1 MRSNKLAVAMALA
14 AGVTATT
21 AQAANWLQVQGTE
34 APGATDRLKV
44 WGFIQPQYSETGG
57 SDLDA
62 GPWNGQKAV
71 FNQIGPDLDSDSSF
85 QIRRARIGAR
95 GANFPLDGKTNYFLL
110 LEAGNNGI
118 TKYGNGSVALTD
130 ASVTFNQIPHA
141 RVRVGQFKYPGAE
154 EGLQAIHVF
163 DYIEF
168 TNVTNNLLLERFFDG
183 DGSNT
188 QDSNSPNGS
197 VGAFRDIGVQVFD
210 WFNTGSWQ
218 HTYAA
223 MVGNGNGLNRTDDNG
238 NKDVYLYWS
247 SEQIYGGKG
256 PRREGWKMFAWGQT
270 GQRTLE
276 FVNGNPDTRSYDRD
290 RWGLG
295 TTFRKGKYRAA
306 AEYIYADGMIF
317 NGTDAGAVPGTRN
330 NADTAT
336 ASFNIQPN
344 GEADGWYIDLGYRV
358 LPKLE
363 LDVRYDY
370 LDRMKNVGANERE
383 FTTWTLGAQYFI
395 NKKTRA
401 LVNYEFRDA
410 EAPDFS
416 SSATPNQIL
425 DNLDNRVGVQVLA
438 IF

>member
-1 MRSNKLAVAMALA
+1 MRITKRAVAMTLA
-14 AGVTATT
+14 AGLTAPA
-21 AQAANWLQVQGTE
+21 AQAANWLQIQGTE
-34 APGATDRLKV
+34 APGATDRLKL
-44 WGFIQPQYSETGG
+44 WGFIQPQYTETGG

-95 GANFPLDGKTNYFLL
+95 GTNFPLDGKTNYFLL

-130 ASVTFNQIPHA
+130 ASVTFNQIPYA

-223 MVGNGNGLNRTDDNG
+223 MVGDGNGLNRTDDNG
-238 NKDVYLYWS
+238 NKDIYLYWS
-247 SEQIYGGKG
+247 SEQIYGGQG
-256 PRREGWKMFAWGQT
+256 ARREGWKMFAWGQT

-276 FVNGNPDTRSYDRD
+276 FVNGVQDTRSYDRD

-317 NGTDAGAVPGTRN
+317 NGTDGGAVPGTRN

-336 ASFNIQPN
+336 ASWNIEPN

-358 LPKLE
+358 LPKWE

-401 LVNYEFRDA
+401 LLNYQFRDA
-410 EAPDFS
+410 DAPDFS

>member
-1 MRSNKLAVAMALA
+1 
-14 AGVTATT
+14 
-21 AQAANWLQVQGTE
+21 
-34 APGATDRLKV
+34 
-44 WGFIQPQYSETGG
+44 
-57 SDLDA
+57 
-62 GPWNGQKAV
+62 
-71 FNQIGPDLDSDSSF
+71 
-85 QIRRARIGAR
+85 
-95 GANFPLDGKTNYFLL
+95 
-110 LEAGNNGI
+110 
-118 TKYGNGSVALTD
+118 
-130 ASVTFNQIPHA
+130 
-141 RVRVGQFKYPGAE
+141 
-154 EGLQAIHVF
+154 
-163 DYIEF
+163 
-168 TNVTNNLLLERFFDG
+168 
-183 DGSNT
+183 
-188 QDSNSPNGS
+188 
-197 VGAFRDIGVQVFD
+197 
-210 WFNTGSWQ
+210 
-218 HTYAA
+218 
-223 MVGNGNGLNRTDDNG
+223 
-238 NKDVYLYWS
+238 
-247 SEQIYGGKG
+247 
-256 PRREGWKMFAWGQT
+256 MFAWGQT

-276 FVNGNPDTRSYDRD
+276 FVNGVQDTRSYDRD

-330 NADTAT
+330 NADTVT

-416 SSATPNQIL
+416 GSATPNQIL

>member
-1 MRSNKLAVAMALA
+1 MRITKLAVAMTLV
-14 AGVTATT
+14 AGLTAPT
-21 AQAANWLQVQGTE
+21 AQSANWMALQGTE
-34 APGATDRLKV
+34 PTGSADRFKL

-57 SDLDA
+57 SDLDT

-141 RVRVGQFKYPGAE
+141 RVRIGQFKYPGAE

-183 DGSNT
+183 DGSDP

-330 NADTAT
+330 NADTVT

-370 LDRMKNVGANERE
+370 LDRMKNVGADERE

-416 SSATPNQIL
+416 GSATPNQIL